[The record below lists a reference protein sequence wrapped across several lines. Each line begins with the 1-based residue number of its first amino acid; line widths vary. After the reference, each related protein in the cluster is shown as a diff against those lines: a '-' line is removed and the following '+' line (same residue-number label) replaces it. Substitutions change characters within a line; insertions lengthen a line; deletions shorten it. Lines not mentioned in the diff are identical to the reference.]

1 MGMVRVIPLDI
12 HKFAKK
18 NELMKERIK
27 TYNNANSQTA
37 LSFIDHLVAQGCSE
51 ARLFFYIAKTGSI
64 MRIMKESKLTFTFK
78 EATKQD
84 IEKLM
89 SLINSKPYRALTKA
103 SLAFTLKKLVQYAKT
118 GRTERGAPFPPEVA
132 WLKITFKEKNPRVT
146 ADKVLSEQE
155 FAELMSHVNSPRDR
169 AMIYVFY
176 EGALRP
182 GELLNMKIGSVQ
194 FLDQYCVVTTRGKTG
209 EKRIPLVI
217 SMQPLLEWLK
227 QHPDKDN
234 PEAPLWPSLSTRTY
248 GKPISYPAFIRIVQ
262 MIAKRA
268 GLKKEVWP
276 YLFRHS
282 RLTFLADKLTE
293 SKLEQFA
300 GWTLGS
306 KMTRTY
312 VHFSG
317 KDLDASV
324 LGLYGIKG
332 ETNNESIL
340 KPKLCPRCN
349 NQIMPDEKRCS
360 HCGLVIDPLLAASL
374 AEHAVNNADL
384 VKRLDEIEK
393 KLELFMGETRG

>member
-1 MGMVRVIPLDI
+1 MDI
-12 HKFAKK
+12 HNFPKK
-18 NELMKERIK
+18 NEYMKERVK
-27 TYNNANSQTA
+27 RYKNANSKIA
-37 LSFIDHLVAQGCSE
+37 LSFIDHLVAEGCSE
-51 ARLFFYIAKTGSI
+51 PRLFFYITKCATI
-64 MRIMKESKLTFTFK
+64 LRIMKENGLKFTFK

-89 SLINSKPYRALTKA
+89 TAIYSLQYRALTKNG
-103 SLAFTLKKLVQYAKT
+103 LAYTLKKLVQYAKT
-118 GRTERGAPFPPEVA
+118 GSIERGVPFPEEVSWVRA
-132 WLKITFKEKNPRVT
+132 NFKEKSPRVT
-146 ADKVLSEQE
+146 ADKVLSEEE
-155 FAELMSHVNSPRDR
+155 FAQFMSHVNSPRDR
-169 AMIYVFY
+169 AMLYCFY
-176 EGALRP
+176 EGAFRP
-182 GELLNMKIGSVQ
+182 GELLNMKIGNVQ
-194 FLDQYCVVTTRGKTG
+194 FLDQYVVITTTGKTG

-234 PEAPLWPSLSTRTY
+234 PEAPLWPSLSSQTY
-248 GKPISYPAFIRIVQ
+248 GKALSYLGFIKIVRT
-262 MIAKRA
+262 IARRA
-268 GLKKEVWP
+268 GLNKKVWP

-317 KDLDASV
+317 RDLDASV

-360 HCGLVIDPLLAASL
+360 KCGLVIDPLLAASL
-374 AEHAVNNADL
+374 AEHAALHVNNADL

-393 KLELFMGETRG
+393 KLEFLMRETRQ